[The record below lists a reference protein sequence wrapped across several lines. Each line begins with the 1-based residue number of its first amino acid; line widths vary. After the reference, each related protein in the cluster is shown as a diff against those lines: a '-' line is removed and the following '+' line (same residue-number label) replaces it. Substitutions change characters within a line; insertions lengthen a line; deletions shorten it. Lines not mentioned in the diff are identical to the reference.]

1 MLDGDRLAL
10 ARLITRIENRMPD
23 VSDIMRAIH
32 ERTGRAYVLG
42 ITGPPGAGKST
53 LVDRVTSLLRAEKIP
68 VGVIAVDPSSPFTGG
83 AVLGDRI
90 RMQAHTLDPDVFIRS
105 MATRG
110 SLGGLARATGDV
122 IKLMDAFGFPWI
134 IIETVGVGQTEL
146 DIIRQA
152 DTTVVTLVPESGD
165 SIQAMKAGLMEV
177 ADIFVVNK
185 ADRDGAHALMAELR
199 FSVHLHYTSGAA
211 AKDVDWEVPV
221 LAAQAANDVGID
233 ALLADVRKHRSAL
246 EQAGALEKRRQAR
259 RRSELEALLVEEF
272 SAQIT
277 ARVQTDPALA
287 RTLEAVTAGT
297 LDSYSAVAQ
306 ILAQPL
312 KRPCQ
317 PRAPP
322 PLCCPCGAPDAAF
335 AHLVRRRSRLA
346 HLRRDDR
353 GGRRAFHAAGLV
365 PPAPPA
371 QGQAAAALGPR
382 ARAGRTGDRLRLR
395 PGPAARSSA

>member
-10 ARLITRIENRMPD
+10 ARLITRVENRASD
-23 VSDIMRAIH
+23 VPEIMRAVH
-32 ERTGRAYVLG
+32 PRTGRAYVLG

-53 LVDRVTSLLRAEKIP
+53 LVDRVTARLRAEKQP

-146 DIIRQA
+146 DIIRQV
-152 DTTVVTLVPESGD
+152 DTTVVALVPESGD

-177 ADIFVVNK
+177 ADVFVVNK

-211 AKDVDWEVPV
+211 PKDVDWEVPV

-233 ALLADVRKHRSAL
+233 ELIAHVKRHRAVL
-246 EQAGALEKRRQAR
+246 EQAGALETRRQAR
-259 RRSELEALLVEEF
+259 RRAELEALLVEEF
-272 SAQIT
+272 TAQVT
-277 ARVQTDPALA
+277 ARVQTDAALGA
-287 RTLEAVTAGT
+287 TIEAVTAGR
-297 LDSYSAVAQ
+297 LDPYSAVAE
-306 ILAQPL
+306 ILSQTL
-312 KRPCQ
+312 
-317 PRAPP
+317 
-322 PLCCPCGAPDAAF
+322 
-335 AHLVRRRSRLA
+335 RRS
-346 HLRRDDR
+346 
-353 GGRRAFHAAGLV
+353 
-365 PPAPPA
+365 
-371 QGQAAAALGPR
+371 
-382 ARAGRTGDRLRLR
+382 
-395 PGPAARSSA
+395 